1 MGSFPI
7 PRLKEAEDART
18 TCVSIEGLECSAGLR
33 DALVQHADAMTELY
47 RTLNKM
53 VADQVNDDA
62 SYEPIFQRA
71 ASFSSWYKAR
81 KKVANSMKAAAIP
94 MS

>member
-1 MGSFPI
+1 LGSFPI

-62 SYEPIFQRA
+62 SYEPIFQSA